1 MDELDFGFGLEA
13 GIDVDFDVPDGNTAL
28 VGAAS
33 DGVDDRIS
41 LSAFAFDGGSQSR
54 AFLESGGNRT
64 ESISVAA
71 GETTLT
77 SALAGEGLALGVA
90 FSANDDAMM

>member
-1 MDELDFGFGLEA
+1 MDELDFAFRLEA
-13 GIDVDFDVPDGNTAL
+13 GIEVDFDVPDGNTAL

-33 DGVDDRIS
+33 DGVDDDIS
-41 LSAFAFDGGSQSR
+41 LFAFAFDGGSESR
-54 AFLESGGNRT
+54 ASLESGANST
-64 ESISVAA
+64 EAISLAA